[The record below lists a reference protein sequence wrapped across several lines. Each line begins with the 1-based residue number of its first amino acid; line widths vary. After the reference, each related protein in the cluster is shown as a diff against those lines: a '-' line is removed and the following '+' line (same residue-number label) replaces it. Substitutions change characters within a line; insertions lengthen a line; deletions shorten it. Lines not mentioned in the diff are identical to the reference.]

1 VRVCTAEY
9 EHMDDAGNPTV
20 SEIRVRYFS
29 QTVAELKQQRAAAL
43 KRARELEKRAE
54 GSEKADIDIDNDD
67 FPWLSHILV
76 NRLESLPDLT
86 DEKGKPLP
94 ITIESLDQLTAA
106 NLRAIEAAIA
116 ADVAPK
122 SQPSN
127 VPKAGSSANKS
138 GCGSHRTSILN
149 RRTT

>member
-1 VRVCTAEY
+1 MIKVTASKPVVRECTAEY

-127 VPKAGSSANKS
+127 
-138 GCGSHRTSILN
+138 
-149 RRTT
+149 

>member
-1 VRVCTAEY
+1 MIKVTASKPVVRECTAEY

-29 QTVAELKQQRAAAL
+29 QTVAELKQQRADAL

-76 NRLESLPDLT
+76 NRIESLPALT

-127 VPKAGSSANKS
+127 
-138 GCGSHRTSILN
+138 
-149 RRTT
+149 